1 MTIEGSALDDARAI
15 LAELIAFPTVSSDSN
30 LELVAWCAARL
41 DALGAATDMT
51 LDPGGH
57 KANLFATIGP
67 DIDGGIVLSGHTDV
81 VPVEG
86 QEWSADPFQAVE
98 RDGLIYGRGSCDMKG
113 FIACALAL
121 APRIAA
127 ADLKRPVHF
136 AFTYD
141 EEVGCLGAQ
150 VMLKALG
157 AAGRRPGI
165 CIIGEPTEMR
175 IIEGHKGMCE
185 YTTRFTGLAGHGSQ
199 PDLGVS
205 AVEYAV
211 RYVARLL
218 ELREDLKGRAPT
230 GSRFEP
236 PWSTLQIGR
245 LSGGIAHNVIA
256 DHCEVDWEFRPVTD
270 ADTDFLKREVRSYVE
285 GTLLPAMR
293 AVHPE
298 ASIETEVIGE
308 VVGFEP
314 MPESE
319 ACALV
324 AELTGGNTRDVVS
337 FGTEAGLF
345 QKQGISTVI
354 CGPGSIAQAHKAD
367 EFVAVEQLGQCLE
380 MIGRLVDRL
389 ERS

>member
-1 MTIEGSALDDARAI
+1 MSALDASRAI
-15 LAELIAFPTVSSDSN
+15 LSDLIAFPTISADSN
-30 LELVAWCAARL
+30 LELIAYCAAKL
-41 DALGAATDMT
+41 DALGAKTDMT
-51 LDPGGH
+51 LDPSGQ
-57 KANLFATIGP
+57 KANLFATLGP
-67 DIDGGIVLSGHTDV
+67 DIDGGVVLSGHTDV
-81 VPVEG
+81 VPVAG
-86 QEWSADPFQAVE
+86 QEWSTDPFEAVE
-98 RDGLIYGRGSCDMKG
+98 RDGLIYGRGTCDMKG

-127 ADLKRPVHF
+127 AELKRPIHF
-136 AFTYD
+136 AFSYD

-150 VMLKALG
+150 VMLQALA

-185 YTTRFTGLAGHGSQ
+185 YTTRFTGLAGHGSR
-199 PDLGVS
+199 PELGVS

-218 ELREDLKGRAPT
+218 ELREALQARVPP

-236 PWSTLQIGR
+236 PFSTLQIGR

-256 DHCEVDWEFRPVTD
+256 DHAEVEWEMRPVIEAD
-270 ADTDFLKREVRSYVE
+270 AEFVRSEIGSYAEEV
-285 GTLLPAMR
+285 LLPAMR
-293 AVHPE
+293 AVHSA
-298 ASIETEVIGE
+298 ASIETQVIGE
-308 VVGFEP
+308 VTGFEP

-319 ACALV
+319 ASALV

-337 FGTEAGLF
+337 FCTEAGLF
-345 QKQGISTVI
+345 QRQGISTVI

-367 EFVAVEQLGQCLE
+367 EFVAIDQLGLCLD
-380 MIGRLVDRL
+380 MIEGLVAKLAR
-389 ERS
+389 

>member
-1 MTIEGSALDDARAI
+1 VTALGDTLAI
-15 LAELIAFPTVSSDSN
+15 LADLIAIPTISADSN
-30 LELVAWCAARL
+30 LELIAYSAAKL
-41 DALGAATDMT
+41 DALGAKTDMT
-51 LDPGGH
+51 LDPTGL

-67 DIDGGIVLSGHTDV
+67 DIDGGVVLSGHTDV

-86 QEWSADPFQAVE
+86 QEWSTDPFQAVE
-98 RDGLIYGRGSCDMKG
+98 RDGLVYGRGSCDMKG

-121 APRIAA
+121 APRIAE
-127 ADLKRPVHF
+127 ADLRRPVHF
-136 AFTYD
+136 AFSYD
-141 EEVGCLGAQ
+141 EETGCLGAQ
-150 VMLKALG
+150 VMLKAL
-157 AAGRRPGI
+157 AETGRRPGI

-175 IIEGHKGMCE
+175 IIEGHKGCCE
-185 YTTRFTGLAGHGSQ
+185 YTTRFSGLAGHGSQ

-218 ELREDLKGRAPT
+218 ELREALKGQAPA
-230 GSRFEP
+230 GSRFDP
-236 PWSTLQIGR
+236 PWSTLQIGQ
-245 LSGGIAHNVIA
+245 LHGGIAHNVIA
-256 DHCEVDWEFRPVTD
+256 DHCEVGWELRPV
-270 ADTDFLKREVRSYVE
+270 ADRDLDFVKREIATYVDD
-285 GTLLPAMR
+285 TLLPAMR

-298 ASIETEVIGE
+298 AAIETQVIGE
-308 VVGFEP
+308 VIGFEP

-324 AELTGGNTRDVVS
+324 AELTGGNTREVVS

-367 EFVAVEQLGQCLE
+367 EFVAVEQLGLCLD
-380 MIGRLVDRL
+380 MIDGLVDRL
-389 ERS
+389 KR

>member
-1 MTIEGSALDDARAI
+1 VSDLDATRAI
-15 LAELIAFPTVSSDSN
+15 LADLIAMPTVSADSN
-30 LELVAWCAARL
+30 LELIAYCAARL
-41 DALGAATDMT
+41 DALGAKTDMT
-51 LDPGGH
+51 LDPSGQ

-86 QEWSADPFQAVE
+86 QAWATDPFRAVE
-98 RDGLIYGRGSCDMKG
+98 AEGRIYGRGACDMKG
-113 FIACALAL
+113 FLACALAL
-121 APRIAA
+121 APRMAA
-127 ADLKRPVHF
+127 AELRRPIHF

-141 EEVGCLGAQ
+141 EETGCLGAQ
-150 VMLKALG
+150 VMLKAL
-157 AAGRRPGI
+157 AEAGRRPAI

-175 IIEGHKGMCE
+175 IIEGHKGCCE

-211 RYVARLL
+211 RYAGRLL
-218 ELREDLKGRAPT
+218 ELRQALVARAPV
-230 GSRFEP
+230 GSRFDP
-236 PWSTLQIGR
+236 PWSTLQVGR

-270 ADTDFLKREVRSYVE
+270 ADTDFLKREVKSCVE
-285 GTLLPAMR
+285 NTLLPAMR

-337 FGTEAGLF
+337 FGTEAGLY

-367 EFVAVEQLGQCLE
+367 EFVSVEQLGQCLD